1 MVSIDTFK
9 DRVAVVTGGASGIGR
24 GIAEALIDAGA
35 TVVIADVNEDGARAT
50 ATEIGAL
57 ARRVDVSDADSVEA
71 LAASVVE
78 ECGRVDIVVNN
89 AGVGPLV
96 TFDEVSLADFH
107 WVIDINLWG
116 VVHGMKAFLPRLKA
130 NETGGFIV
138 NTASVAA
145 ILPSEGTAAYGA
157 SKAAILSVGDTVDV
171 ELRAEGNTTVG
182 IATLLPA
189 MVRSNITANS
199 RQRPGF
205 DADNDQTED
214 FQVESRVLEPR
225 DVGNMVV
232 DALRTG
238 RRHIF
243 THPETREAV
252 AARQAEI
259 LAGFDS

>member
-1 MVSIDTFK
+1 M
-9 DRVAVVTGGASGIGR
+9 
-24 GIAEALIDAGA
+24 
-35 TVVIADVNEDGARAT
+35 
-50 ATEIGAL
+50 
-57 ARRVDVSDADSVEA
+57 
-71 LAASVVE
+71 
-78 ECGRVDIVVNN
+78 
-89 AGVGPLV
+89 
-96 TFDEVSLADFH
+96 
-107 WVIDINLWG
+107 
-116 VVHGMKAFLPRLKA
+116 
-130 NETGGFIV
+130 
-138 NTASVAA
+138 
-145 ILPSEGTAAYGA
+145 
-157 SKAAILSVGDTVDV
+157 